1 MYEMKIQVRYS
12 EVDQSGVARLHQILE
27 YFQDCGMF
35 QSEELGLGV
44 EEDQKNH
51 RAWYLIAWNV
61 KIIRHP
67 KMSEHITVTTQ
78 AYKMRGF
85 YGYRRYSILDEE
97 GEAIVLAEAIWIL
110 MDTKKMLPMKV
121 SKEIADIYV
130 EKDADTTV
138 RINRKI
144 DDNGEWKQQESIE
157 VTKQYLDSN
166 NHVNNTVYALWSEH
180 VSGIV
185 GKIVNVKAEEDVL
198 SENVNVKEVR
208 IDYRKAAMFKETIQ
222 VFTQQQENIFKVK
235 YIKPDGEVAAL
246 VEMILQKQEEK

>member
-67 KMSEHITVTTQ
+67 KMSEYITVTTQ

-130 EKDADTTV
+130 EKDVDTTV

-166 NHVNNTVYALWSEH
+166 NHVNNTVYALWSE
-180 VSGIV
+180 
-185 GKIVNVKAEEDVL
+185 DVL

-222 VFTQQQENIFKVK
+222 VFTQQQENILNLMGK
-235 YIKPDGEVAAL
+235 
-246 VEMILQKQEEK
+246 LQH